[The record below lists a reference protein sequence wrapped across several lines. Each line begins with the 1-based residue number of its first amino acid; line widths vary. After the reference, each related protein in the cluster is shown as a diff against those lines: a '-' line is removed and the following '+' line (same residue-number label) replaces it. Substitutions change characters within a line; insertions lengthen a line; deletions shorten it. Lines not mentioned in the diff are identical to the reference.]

1 MAGMVRMNSGLRLC
15 KNHPWSRHC
24 LAFYPAVPHPVVYI
38 NSYRR
43 PGLPPDKTPFWK
55 KTDFSIKNGVNS
67 VKKHF
72 GLLMKEAA
80 DHLRGP
86 NGKTIRQ
93 DMLEQTSV
101 VWEFRESEDLD
112 KWLVSSD
119 VEIGG
124 KSQAFLKIG
133 NNSQTALFYG
143 VLNNDVPRDGETRF
157 SGYCTLR
164 TKAPKGSFNRK
175 LSYDW
180 SNFNILHLRIRGDG
194 RPWMVNIQSETYFSA
209 QWDDL
214 YNYFLYTRGGPY
226 WQDVKIP
233 LSKFFLTSRGRIQD
247 GQFPLWPDKIT
258 TLGFTLAD
266 RADGPFH
273 LEIDFIGLCK
283 DQAHTEEFAYEHYQ
297 YKPL

>member
-1 MAGMVRMNSGLRLC
+1 MAVTLRMNSGLHLC

-86 NGKTIRQ
+86 NGKKPYGRICWSRQ
-93 DMLEQTSV
+93 AWCGSS
-101 VWEFRESEDLD
+101 ESQ
-112 KWLVSSD
+112 KIWTND

-247 GQFPLWPDKIT
+247 GQFPLWPDKASTTIT

>member
-1 MAGMVRMNSGLRLC
+1 MALTLRMNRGLRLC
-15 KNHPWSRHC
+15 KNHRWSRPC
-24 LAFYPAVPHPVVYI
+24 PVFYPAVPHPVVYI

-43 PGLPPDKTPFWK
+43 PGLPPDRTPFWK
-55 KTDFSIKNGVNS
+55 KTDFSIKDGIAS
-67 VKKHF
+67 VKKHL
-72 GLLMKEAA
+72 GLLMKEGA

-86 NGKTIRQ
+86 DGKPLRQ
-93 DMLEQTSV
+93 YILEQTNV
-101 VWEFRESEDLD
+101 VWEFREPKDLHN
-112 KWLVSSD
+112 WLVSSD

-124 KSQAFLKIG
+124 KSQASLKIG

-143 VLNNDVPRDGETRF
+143 VLNNEVPRDGETRY

-164 TKAPKGSFNRK
+164 TKAPRGSFNRR

-180 SNFNILHLRIRGDG
+180 SNFNTLHLRIRGDG

-226 WQDVKIP
+226 WQDVKI
-233 LSKFFLTSRGRIQD
+233 
-247 GQFPLWPDKIT
+247 T

-283 DQAHTEEFAYEHYQ
+283 DQAHTEEFAYEQYQ
-297 YKPL
+297 IKPL